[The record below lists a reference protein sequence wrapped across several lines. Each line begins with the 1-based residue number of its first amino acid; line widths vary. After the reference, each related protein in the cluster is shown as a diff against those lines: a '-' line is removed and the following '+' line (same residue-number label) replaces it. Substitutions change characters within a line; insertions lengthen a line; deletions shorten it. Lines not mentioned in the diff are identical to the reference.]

1 MENAVE
7 MKDNEGLIGKIYDQ
21 WRFECGKSSIRILY
35 QWVFFNGNI
44 IELHGG
50 SSIKMACLILFDHV
64 CRLGEMRRA
73 IGFTGIALPNT

>member
-7 MKDNEGLIGKIYDQ
+7 MKDNEGLIGKIYHK

-44 IELHGG
+44 IEQNGG
-50 SSIKMACLILFDHV
+50 SSIEMACLNCLITVFFYLEDHP
-64 CRLGEMRRA
+64 A
-73 IGFTGIALPNT
+73 

>member
-50 SSIKMACLILFDHV
+50 SSIKMACLITV
-64 CRLGEMRRA
+64 CF
-73 IGFTGIALPNT
+73 FTWRIIPLKWLIVNNK

>member
-35 QWVFFNGNI
+35 QWVFVQW
-44 IELHGG
+44 EH
-50 SSIKMACLILFDHV
+50 H
-64 CRLGEMRRA
+64 
-73 IGFTGIALPNT
+73 